1 MLISTS
7 DRARPSLWRGR
18 FISAMRILRIVI
30 VERTTPTPAA
40 PPMLGPGDRE
50 TAGSG
55 ASKWYVLGV
64 LVLIYIMGT
73 VDRAV
78 LSVIAEPLKLQ
89 FHLSDKQLGV
99 LTGTAYSVT
108 YALAVL
114 PMGWLIDRVDRRALL
129 SITVMIWS
137 VLTAACAISSSFIML
152 VAARMGV
159 GAAEA
164 PVMPASLSLIADV
177 IPKRQRNT
185 AISMY
190 VSGAAVGQI
199 LIFILGGWLLMHFD
213 WRRVFLVA
221 GAPAALLAALFYLT
235 TREPKRG
242 ALDADLG
249 AVSAKAPKDPPRH
262 ATKVIRDILGNT
274 ALCLAIL
281 GYTLVTGVGYS
292 VTVWITSFLVRVHGM
307 TVGQGAIWA
316 GVGFGLCM
324 TVGSL
329 LAGPLADRLSDG
341 DQRRV
346 AIIPAVTTVLGAAAG
361 TVMSLANGW
370 VLAIAGLSVFALMA
384 GFFISTATSLVL
396 SLAAPSERGITMAT
410 NRLVSILLGTG
421 LIPVMTGAI
430 SDAIGGAGSIRP
442 ALLFTTALL
451 PLCTIC
457 YVMIYRIL
465 STAHSVCTPALR

>member
-1 MLISTS
+1 
-7 DRARPSLWRGR
+7 
-18 FISAMRILRIVI
+18 MRILRIVI
-30 VERTTPTPAA
+30 VERNTSIATA
-40 PPMLGPGDRE
+40 PVMLGPGDRE
-50 TAGSG
+50 AAGSG
-55 ASKWYVLGV
+55 AAKWYVLGV

-89 FHLSDKQLGV
+89 FHLSDKQLGL

-129 SITVMIWS
+129 SITVAIWS
-137 VLTAACAISSSFIML
+137 VLTAACAMSSSFVML

-164 PVMPASLSLIADV
+164 PVMPASLSLIADI

-185 AISMY
+185 AISIY

-221 GAPAALLAALFYLT
+221 GGPAALLAALFYFT

-249 AVSAKAPKDPPRH
+249 TVSAKAPKDPPRH
-262 ATKVIRDILGNT
+262 VTKVIRDIVGNT

-370 VLAIAGLSVFALMA
+370 VLSIVALSVFALMA

-451 PLCTIC
+451 PLCTFC
-457 YVMIYRIL
+457 YAMIYRIL
-465 STAHSVCTPALR
+465 RWDGKPGSAHRSHTG

>member
-1 MLISTS
+1 
-7 DRARPSLWRGR
+7 
-18 FISAMRILRIVI
+18 MRILRIVI
-30 VERTTPTPAA
+30 VERNTPTAAA
-40 PPMLGPGDRE
+40 PAMLGPGDRE
-50 TAGSG
+50 AAGSG
-55 ASKWYVLGV
+55 AYKWYMLGV

-89 FHLSDKQLGV
+89 FHLSDKQLGL
-99 LTGTAYSVT
+99 LTGMAYSLT

-129 SITVMIWS
+129 SVTVAIWS
-137 VLTAACAISSSFIML
+137 LLTAACAMSSSFITL

-177 IPKRQRNT
+177 IPKKQRNT
-185 AISMY
+185 AVSIY

-199 LIFILGGWLLMHFD
+199 LIFIIGGWLLMHFE
-213 WRRVFLVA
+213 WRTVFLVA
-221 GAPAALLAALFYLT
+221 GGPAASLAALLYFT
-235 TREPKRG
+235 TREPERG
-242 ALDADLG
+242 ALDTDLG
-249 AVSAKAPKDPPRH
+249 AMSAAAKKDPPRNM
-262 ATKVIRDILGNT
+262 TRLIRDILGNT
-274 ALCLAIL
+274 ALCFAIL
-281 GYTLVTGVGYS
+281 AYTLVTGVGYS
-292 VTVWITSFLVRVHGM
+292 VTVWMTSFLVRVHGM
-307 TVGQGAIWA
+307 TVGQAAIWA
-316 GVGFGLCM
+316 GIGFGVCM

-329 LAGPLADRLSDG
+329 LAGPLADRLSNG

-361 TVMSLANGW
+361 AVMSLANTS
-370 VLAIAGLSVFALMA
+370 VVSVVGLSVFALMA
-384 GFFISTATSLVL
+384 GFFIATGTSLVL
-396 SLAAPSERGITMAT
+396 SLAAPNERGITMAT

-451 PLCTIC
+451 PLCTFC
-457 YVMIYRIL
+457 YAMIYRIL
-465 STAHSVCTPALR
+465 RRDGKQG

>member
-1 MLISTS
+1 
-7 DRARPSLWRGR
+7 
-18 FISAMRILRIVI
+18 MRILHQAPKAEFGNTPDREDDIVI
-30 VERTTPTPAA
+30 VERTTPTEAA
-40 PPMLGPGDRE
+40 PAMVAPVDRE
-50 TAGSG
+50 TAGG
-55 ASKWYVLGV
+55 AYKWYVLGL

-89 FHLSDKQLGV
+89 FQLSDKQLGV

-129 SITVMIWS
+129 SVTITIWS
-137 VLTAACAISSSFIML
+137 LLTAACAMSSSFIML

-185 AISMY
+185 AISIY

-221 GAPAALLAALFYLT
+221 GGPAALLAALFYLT
-235 TREPKRG
+235 TREPERG
-242 ALDADLG
+242 LPDVGPGVARAE
-249 AVSAKAPKDPPRH
+249 APKDPPNL
-262 ATKVIRDILGNT
+262 TKLIRDILGNT

-346 AIIPAVTTVLGAAAG
+346 AIIPAVTTVLGATAG

-370 VLAIAGLSVFALMA
+370 VLSIGGLSVFALMA

-451 PLCTIC
+451 PLCTFC
-457 YVMIYRIL
+457 YATIYRIL
-465 STAHSVCTPALR
+465 RRDGKPESAHLSHTG

>member
-1 MLISTS
+1 
-7 DRARPSLWRGR
+7 
-18 FISAMRILRIVI
+18 MRILRIVI
-30 VERTTPTPAA
+30 VERTTPNAAA
-40 PPMLGPGDRE
+40 PAMFGPGDRE
-50 TAGSG
+50 AAGSG
-55 ASKWYVLGV
+55 AYKWYVLGV

-89 FHLSDKQLGV
+89 FHLSDKQLGM
-99 LTGTAYSVT
+99 LTGMAYSLT

-129 SITVMIWS
+129 SITVAIWS
-137 VLTAACAISSSFIML
+137 VLTAACAMSSSFILL

-177 IPKRQRNT
+177 IPKKQRNT
-185 AISMY
+185 AVSIY

-199 LIFILGGWLLMHFD
+199 LIFIIGGWLLMHFD

-221 GAPAALLAALFYLT
+221 GGPAALLAVLFYLT

-249 AVSAKAPKDPPRH
+249 AANSTAPKDPPRH
-262 ATKVIRDILGNT
+262 VTKVIRDILSNT

-329 LAGPLADRLSDG
+329 LSGPLADRLSDG

-346 AIIPAVTTVLGAAAG
+346 AIIPAVTTVLGAGAG
-361 TVMSLANGW
+361 TVMSLASGW
-370 VLAIAGLSVFALMA
+370 VLSIAGLSVFALMA

-451 PLCTIC
+451 PLCTCC
-457 YVMIYRIL
+457 YVLIYRIL
-465 STAHSVCTPALR
+465 RRHGKPESAHRPHTG

>member
-1 MLISTS
+1 
-7 DRARPSLWRGR
+7 
-18 FISAMRILRIVI
+18 VI
-30 VERTTPTPAA
+30 VERTTSIASASPLVGPAERRA
-40 PPMLGPGDRE
+40 ADG
-50 TAGSG
+50 G
-55 ASKWYVLGV
+55 AYKWYLLGV

-78 LSVIAEPLKLQ
+78 LSVIAEPLKSQ
-89 FHLSDKQLGV
+89 FHLSDKQIGA

-129 SITVMIWS
+129 SITVAIWS
-137 VLTAACAISSSFIML
+137 VLTAACAMSSSFITL

-177 IPKRQRNT
+177 IPKKQRNT
-185 AISMY
+185 AVSIY

-199 LIFILGGWLLMHFD
+199 LIFIIGGWLLMRFD
-213 WRRVFLVA
+213 WRTVFLVA
-221 GAPAALLAALFYLT
+221 GGPAALLAALLYFT
-235 TREPKRG
+235 TREPERG
-242 ALDADLG
+242 ALDSDLG
-249 AVSAKAPKDPPRH
+249 ATSTEAKPPRNV
-262 ATKVIRDILGNT
+262 TRLIRDIVRN
-274 ALCLAIL
+274 APLCLAIL
-281 GYTLVTGVGYS
+281 AYTLVTGVGYS

-316 GVGFGLCM
+316 GIGFGVCM

-329 LAGPLADRLSDG
+329 LAGPLADRLSNG
-341 DQRRV
+341 DPRRV

-361 TVMSLANGW
+361 TVMSLANTW
-370 VLAIAGLSVFALMA
+370 LVSVAGLSVFALMA
-384 GFFISTATSLVL
+384 GFFISTGTSLVL
-396 SLAAPSERGITMAT
+396 SLAAPNERGTTIAA
-410 NRLVSILLGTG
+410 NRLISILLGTG

-430 SDAIGGAGSIRP
+430 SDAIGGAGSIRL

-451 PLCTIC
+451 PLCTYC
-457 YVMIYRIL
+457 YAIIYWTLRRDGKPG
-465 STAHSVCTPALR
+465 SAHALG

>member
-1 MLISTS
+1 
-7 DRARPSLWRGR
+7 
-18 FISAMRILRIVI
+18 MRILRIVI
-30 VERTTPTPAA
+30 VERTTPTAAA
-40 PPMLGPGDRE
+40 PATLGPGDRA
-50 TAGSG
+50 AGSG
-55 ASKWYVLGV
+55 AYKWYMLGV
-64 LVLIYIMGT
+64 LVLIYILGT

-89 FHLSDKQLGV
+89 FHLSDKQIGA

-129 SITVMIWS
+129 SITVAIWS
-137 VLTAACAISSSFIML
+137 VLTAACAMSSSFIML

-185 AISMY
+185 AISIY

-242 ALDADLG
+242 ALDADPG
-249 AVSAKAPKDPPRH
+249 AASAKAPKDPPRH
-262 ATKVIRDILGNT
+262 LTKIIRDILGNT

-316 GVGFGLCM
+316 GVGFGVCM

-346 AIIPAVTTVLGAAAG
+346 AIIPAVTTVLGTAAG

-370 VLAIAGLSVFALMA
+370 VLSIAGLSVFALMA

-421 LIPVMTGAI
+421 LIPVMTGVI

-451 PLCTIC
+451 PLCTFC
-457 YVMIYRIL
+457 YAMIYRIL
-465 STAHSVCTPALR
+465 SKAHSGCAPALR

>member
-1 MLISTS
+1 VT
-7 DRARPSLWRGR
+7 
-18 FISAMRILRIVI
+18 VQ
-30 VERTTPTPAA
+30 RTTPSTAA
-40 PPMLGPGDRE
+40 HTLVAPVDRKA
-50 TAGSG
+50 AGG
-55 ASKWYVLGV
+55 AYEWYVLGL

-89 FHLSDKQLGV
+89 FQLSDKQLGV

-114 PMGWLIDRVDRRALL
+114 PMGWLIDRLDRRALL
-129 SITVMIWS
+129 SVTITIWS
-137 VLTAACAISSSFIML
+137 LLTAACAMSSSFIML
-152 VAARMGV
+152 VVARMGV

-185 AISMY
+185 AISIY

-221 GAPAALLAALFYLT
+221 GGPAVLLAALFYFT
-235 TREPKRG
+235 TREPARG
-242 ALDADLG
+242 ALDADLR
-249 AVSAKAPKDPPRH
+249 AVSTRAPKDPPRSL
-262 ATKVIRDILGNT
+262 TKLIRDILGNT

-316 GVGFGLCM
+316 GVGFGVCM
-324 TVGSL
+324 TIGSL
-329 LAGPLADRLSDG
+329 LAGPLADRLSNVDKPDG

-346 AIIPAVTTVLGAAAG
+346 ALIPAVTTGLGTAAG
-361 TVMSLANGW
+361 AVMSLAHGW
-370 VLAIAGLSVFALMA
+370 VLSVAGLSVFALMA

-451 PLCTIC
+451 PLCTFC
-457 YVMIYRIL
+457 YAMIYRIL
-465 STAHSVCTPALR
+465 PAGIERGPI

>member
-1 MLISTS
+1 
-7 DRARPSLWRGR
+7 
-18 FISAMRILRIVI
+18 MRILRIVI
-30 VERTTPTPAA
+30 VERNTPTAAA
-40 PPMLGPGDRE
+40 PAMLGPGDRE
-50 TAGSG
+50 AAGSG
-55 ASKWYVLGV
+55 AYKWYMLGV

-89 FHLSDKQLGV
+89 FHLSDKQLGL
-99 LTGTAYSVT
+99 LTGMAYSLT

-129 SITVMIWS
+129 SVTVAIWS
-137 VLTAACAISSSFIML
+137 LLTAACAMSSSFITL

-177 IPKRQRNT
+177 IPKKQRNT
-185 AISMY
+185 AVSIY

-199 LIFILGGWLLMHFD
+199 LIFIIGGWLLMHFE
-213 WRRVFLVA
+213 WRTVFLVA
-221 GAPAALLAALFYLT
+221 GGPAASLAALLYFT
-235 TREPKRG
+235 TREPERG
-242 ALDADLG
+242 ALDTDLG
-249 AVSAKAPKDPPRH
+249 AMSAAAKKDPPRNM
-262 ATKVIRDILGNT
+262 TRLIRDILGNT
-274 ALCLAIL
+274 ALCFAIL
-281 GYTLVTGVGYS
+281 AYTLVTGVGYS
-292 VTVWITSFLVRVHGM
+292 VTVWMTSFLVRVHGM
-307 TVGQGAIWA
+307 TVGQAAIWA
-316 GVGFGLCM
+316 GIGFGVCM

-329 LAGPLADRLSDG
+329 LAGPLADRLSNG

-361 TVMSLANGW
+361 AVMSLANTS
-370 VLAIAGLSVFALMA
+370 VVSVVGLSVFALMA
-384 GFFISTATSLVL
+384 GFFIATGTSLVL
-396 SLAAPSERGITMAT
+396 SLAAPNERGITMAT

-451 PLCTIC
+451 PLCTFC
-457 YVMIYRIL
+457 YAMIYWIL
-465 STAHSVCTPALR
+465 RRDGKQG

>member
-1 MLISTS
+1 
-7 DRARPSLWRGR
+7 
-18 FISAMRILRIVI
+18 MRILRIVI
-30 VERTTPTPAA
+30 VERNTPTAAA
-40 PPMLGPGDRE
+40 PAMLGPGDRE
-50 TAGSG
+50 AAGSG
-55 ASKWYVLGV
+55 VYKWYMLGV

-89 FHLSDKQLGV
+89 FHLSDKQLGL

-129 SITVMIWS
+129 SITVAIWS
-137 VLTAACAISSSFIML
+137 VLTAACAMSSSFIML

-164 PVMPASLSLIADV
+164 PVMPASLSLIADI

-185 AISMY
+185 AISIY

-221 GAPAALLAALFYLT
+221 GGPAALLAALFYFT

-262 ATKVIRDILGNT
+262 VTKVIRDILGNT

-370 VLAIAGLSVFALMA
+370 VLSIVGLSVFALMA

-451 PLCTIC
+451 PLCTFC
-457 YVMIYRIL
+457 YAMIYRIL
-465 STAHSVCTPALR
+465 RWDGEPGSAHRSHTG

>member
-1 MLISTS
+1 MVVAV
-7 DRARPSLWRGR
+7 DH
-18 FISAMRILRIVI
+18 
-30 VERTTPTPAA
+30 EA
-40 PPMLGPGDRE
+40 PGGVAYR
-50 TAGSG
+50 
-55 ASKWYVLGV
+55 WYVLGV

-99 LTGTAYSVT
+99 LTGMAYSVT

-129 SITVMIWS
+129 SVTVAIWS
-137 VLTAACAISSSFIML
+137 LLTAACAMSSSFITL

-177 IPKRQRNT
+177 IPKKQRNT
-185 AISMY
+185 AVSIY

-199 LIFILGGWLLMHFD
+199 LIFIIGGWLLMHFD

-221 GAPAALLAALFYLT
+221 GGPAAVLAALLHFT
-235 TREPKRG
+235 TREPERG
-242 ALDADLG
+242 ALDADPG
-249 AVSAKAPKDPPRH
+249 AMSAAAKKDPPRNV
-262 ATKVIRDILGNT
+262 TRLIRDILGNP
-274 ALCLAIL
+274 ALCFAIL
-281 GYTLVTGVGYS
+281 AYTLVTGVGYS

-316 GVGFGLCM
+316 GVGFGVCM

-329 LAGPLADRLSDG
+329 LAGPLADRLSNG

-346 AIIPAVTTVLGAAAG
+346 VIIPAVTTMLGAAAG
-361 TVMSLANGW
+361 TVMSLANTW
-370 VLAIAGLSVFALMA
+370 VVSVVGLSAFALMA
-384 GFFISTATSLVL
+384 GFFIATGTSLVL
-396 SLAAPSERGITMAT
+396 SLAAPNERGTTMAT
-410 NRLVSILLGTG
+410 NRLISILLGTG
-421 LIPVMTGAI
+421 LIPVMTGVI
-430 SDAIGGAGSIRP
+430 SDAIGGTGSIRP

-451 PLCTIC
+451 PLSTCC
-457 YVMIYRIL
+457 YAMIYRIL
-465 STAHSVCTPALR
+465 RPAQPAVGLS

>member
-1 MLISTS
+1 
-7 DRARPSLWRGR
+7 
-18 FISAMRILRIVI
+18 MRILRIVI
-30 VERTTPTPAA
+30 VERNTPTAAA
-40 PPMLGPGDRE
+40 PAMLGPGDRE
-50 TAGSG
+50 AAGSG
-55 ASKWYVLGV
+55 AYKWYMLGV

-89 FHLSDKQLGV
+89 FHLSDKQLGL
-99 LTGTAYSVT
+99 LTGMAYSLT

-129 SITVMIWS
+129 SVTVAIWS
-137 VLTAACAISSSFIML
+137 LLTAACAMSSSFITL

-177 IPKRQRNT
+177 IPKKQRNT
-185 AISMY
+185 AVSIY

-199 LIFILGGWLLMHFD
+199 LIFIIGGWLLMHFE
-213 WRRVFLVA
+213 WRTVFLVA
-221 GAPAALLAALFYLT
+221 GGPAASLAALLYFT
-235 TREPKRG
+235 TREPERG
-242 ALDADLG
+242 ALDTDLG
-249 AVSAKAPKDPPRH
+249 AMSAAAKKDPPRNM
-262 ATKVIRDILGNT
+262 TRLIRDILGNT
-274 ALCLAIL
+274 ALCFAIL
-281 GYTLVTGVGYS
+281 AYTLVTGVGYS
-292 VTVWITSFLVRVHGM
+292 VTVWMTSFLVRVHGM
-307 TVGQGAIWA
+307 TVGQAAIWA
-316 GVGFGLCM
+316 GIGFGVCM

-329 LAGPLADRLSDG
+329 LAGPLADRLSNG

-361 TVMSLANGW
+361 AVMSLANTS
-370 VLAIAGLSVFALMA
+370 VVSVVGLSVFALMA
-384 GFFISTATSLVL
+384 GFFIATGTSLVL
-396 SLAAPSERGITMAT
+396 SLAAPNERGITMAT

-451 PLCTIC
+451 PLCTFC
-457 YVMIYRIL
+457 YAMIYRIL
-465 STAHSVCTPALR
+465 RRDGKPG

>member
-1 MLISTS
+1 M
-7 DRARPSLWRGR
+7 
-18 FISAMRILRIVI
+18 IVQ
-30 VERTTPTPAA
+30 RTTPSTAA
-40 PPMLGPGDRE
+40 HTLVAPIDRE
-50 TAGSG
+50 AAGG
-55 ASKWYVLGV
+55 AYEWYVLGL

-89 FHLSDKQLGV
+89 FQLSDKQLGV

-114 PMGWLIDRVDRRALL
+114 PMGWLIDRMDRRALL
-129 SITVMIWS
+129 SVTITIWS
-137 VLTAACAISSSFIML
+137 LLTAACAISSSFIML
-152 VAARMGV
+152 VVARMGV

-185 AISMY
+185 AISIY

-199 LIFILGGWLLMHFD
+199 LIFILGGWLLLHFD

-221 GAPAALLAALFYLT
+221 GGPAALLAALFYFT
-235 TREPKRG
+235 TREPERG
-242 ALDADLG
+242 AADADRG
-249 AVSAKAPKDPPRH
+249 AASTETPKDPPR
-262 ATKVIRDILGNT
+262 AVTRVIRDLLGNT

-316 GVGFGLCM
+316 GVGFGVCM
-324 TVGSL
+324 TIGSL
-329 LAGPLADRLSDG
+329 LAGPLADRLSDVDGPDG

-346 AIIPAVTTVLGAAAG
+346 ALIPAVTTGLGTAAG
-361 TVMSLANGW
+361 AVMSLAHGW
-370 VLAIAGLSVFALMA
+370 VLSIAGLSVFALMA

-457 YVMIYRIL
+457 YAMIYRIL
-465 STAHSVCTPALR
+465 PAGTERGSF

>member
-1 MLISTS
+1 MVVAV
-7 DRARPSLWRGR
+7 DHG
-18 FISAMRILRIVI
+18 
-30 VERTTPTPAA
+30 A
-40 PPMLGPGDRE
+40 PGGVAYR
-50 TAGSG
+50 
-55 ASKWYVLGV
+55 WYVLGV

-89 FHLSDKQLGV
+89 FQLSDKQIGA
-99 LTGTAYSVT
+99 LTGMAYSLT
-108 YALAVL
+108 YALVVL

-129 SITVMIWS
+129 SVTVAIWS
-137 VLTAACAISSSFIML
+137 LLTAACAMSSSFITL

-177 IPKRQRNT
+177 IPKKQRNT
-185 AISMY
+185 AVSIY

-199 LIFILGGWLLMHFD
+199 LIFIIGGWLLMHFD

-221 GAPAALLAALFYLT
+221 GGPAALLAALLYFT
-235 TREPKRG
+235 TREPERG
-242 ALDADLG
+242 VLDADLG
-249 AVSAKAPKDPPRH
+249 AMSAETKKGPPRNV
-262 ATKVIRDILGNT
+262 TRLIRDILGNT
-274 ALCLAIL
+274 ALCFAIL
-281 GYTLVTGVGYS
+281 AYTLVTGVGYS

-316 GVGFGLCM
+316 GIGFGVCM

-329 LAGPLADRLSDG
+329 LVGPLADRLSKG

-346 AIIPAVTTVLGAAAG
+346 VIIPAVTTVLGAVAG
-361 TVMSLANGW
+361 AVMSLANSW
-370 VLAIAGLSVFALMA
+370 LVSVVGLSAFALMA
-384 GFFISTATSLVL
+384 GFFIATGTSLVL
-396 SLAAPSERGITMAT
+396 SLAAPNERGTTMAAS
-410 NRLVSILLGTG
+410 RLISILLGTG
-421 LIPVMTGAI
+421 LIPVMTGVI

-442 ALLFTTALL
+442 ALLLTTALL
-451 PLCTIC
+451 PLCTCC

-465 STAHSVCTPALR
+465 RWDGKQGSTHAPRRV

>member
-1 MLISTS
+1 MHTLV
-7 DRARPSLWRGR
+7 APVGR
-18 FISAMRILRIVI
+18 
-30 VERTTPTPAA
+30 EAA
-40 PPMLGPGDRE
+40 G
-50 TAGSG
+50 G
-55 ASKWYVLGV
+55 AYEWYVLGL

-89 FHLSDKQLGV
+89 FQLSDKQLGV

-114 PMGWLIDRVDRRALL
+114 PMGRLVDRMDRRALL
-129 SITVMIWS
+129 SVTITIWS
-137 VLTAACAISSSFIML
+137 LLTAACAMSSSFIML
-152 VAARMGV
+152 VVARMGV

-185 AISMY
+185 AISIY

-221 GAPAALLAALFYLT
+221 GGPAALLAALFYFT
-235 TREPKRG
+235 TREPARG
-242 ALDADLG
+242 ALDAGLR
-249 AVSAKAPKDPPRH
+249 AASAKAPIDPPRNL
-262 ATKVIRDILGNT
+262 TKLIRDILGNT

-316 GVGFGLCM
+316 GVGFGVCM
-324 TVGSL
+324 TIGSL
-329 LAGPLADRLSDG
+329 LAGPLADRLSDVDKPDG
-341 DQRRV
+341 DPRRV
-346 AIIPAVTTVLGAAAG
+346 AIIPAVTTVLGTAAG

-370 VLAIAGLSVFALMA
+370 MLSVAGLSVFALMA

-396 SLAAPSERGITMAT
+396 SLAAPGERGITMAA

-430 SDAIGGAGSIRP
+430 SDFIGGAGSIRP

-451 PLCTIC
+451 PLCTFC
-457 YVMIYRIL
+457 YAMIYRIL
-465 STAHSVCTPALR
+465 PRQMPVVS

>member
-1 MLISTS
+1 
-7 DRARPSLWRGR
+7 
-18 FISAMRILRIVI
+18 MRILRIVI
-30 VERTTPTPAA
+30 VERTTPNAAA
-40 PPMLGPGDRE
+40 PAMLGPGDRE
-50 TAGSG
+50 AAGSG
-55 ASKWYVLGV
+55 AYKWYMLGV

-89 FHLSDKQLGV
+89 FHLSDKQVGA

-114 PMGWLIDRVDRRALL
+114 PMGWLIDRMDRRALL
-129 SITVMIWS
+129 SITVAIWS
-137 VLTAACAISSSFIML
+137 ALTAACAMSSSFIML

-185 AISMY
+185 AVSIY
-190 VSGAAVGQI
+190 VSGGAVGQI
-199 LIFILGGWLLMHFD
+199 LIFIIGGWLLMHFD

-221 GAPAALLAALFYLT
+221 GGPAALLAVLFYLT

-249 AVSAKAPKDPPRH
+249 AASAKAPIDPPRH
-262 ATKVIRDILGNT
+262 VTKVIRDILGNT

-346 AIIPAVTTVLGAAAG
+346 AIIPAVTTLLGAAAG

-410 NRLVSILLGTG
+410 NRLVSILFGSG

-451 PLCTIC
+451 PLCTFC
-457 YVMIYRIL
+457 YAMIYR
-465 STAHSVCTPALR
+465 TKAHSGCAPALR

>member
-1 MLISTS
+1 
-7 DRARPSLWRGR
+7 
-18 FISAMRILRIVI
+18 MRILRIVI
-30 VERTTPTPAA
+30 VERNTPTAAA
-40 PPMLGPGDRE
+40 PAMLGPGDRE
-50 TAGSG
+50 AAGSG
-55 ASKWYVLGV
+55 AYKWYMLGV

-89 FHLSDKQLGV
+89 FHLSDKQLGL
-99 LTGTAYSVT
+99 LTGMAYSLT

-129 SITVMIWS
+129 SVTVAIWS
-137 VLTAACAISSSFIML
+137 LLTAACAMSSSFITL

-177 IPKRQRNT
+177 IPKKQRNT
-185 AISMY
+185 AVSIY

-199 LIFILGGWLLMHFD
+199 LIFIIGGWLLMHFE
-213 WRRVFLVA
+213 WRTVFLVA
-221 GAPAALLAALFYLT
+221 GGPAASLAALLYFT
-235 TREPKRG
+235 TREPERG
-242 ALDADLG
+242 ALDTDLG
-249 AVSAKAPKDPPRH
+249 AMSAAAKKDPPRNM
-262 ATKVIRDILGNT
+262 TRLIRDILGNT
-274 ALCLAIL
+274 ALCFAIL
-281 GYTLVTGVGYS
+281 AYTLVTGVGYS
-292 VTVWITSFLVRVHGM
+292 VTVWMTSFLVRVHGM
-307 TVGQGAIWA
+307 TVGQAAIWA
-316 GVGFGLCM
+316 GIGFGVCM

-329 LAGPLADRLSDG
+329 LAGPLADRLSNG

-361 TVMSLANGW
+361 AVMSLANTS
-370 VLAIAGLSVFALMA
+370 VVSVVGLSVFALMA
-384 GFFISTATSLVL
+384 GFFIATGTSLVL
-396 SLAAPSERGITMAT
+396 SLAAPNERGITMAT

-451 PLCTIC
+451 PLCTFC
-457 YVMIYRIL
+457 YAMIYRIL
-465 STAHSVCTPALR
+465 RRD

>member
-1 MLISTS
+1 MI
-7 DRARPSLWRGR
+7 
-18 FISAMRILRIVI
+18 IQ
-30 VERTTPTPAA
+30 RTTPSTAA
-40 PPMLGPGDRE
+40 HTLVGPVDRE
-50 TAGSG
+50 AAGG
-55 ASKWYVLGV
+55 AYEWYVLGL

-78 LSVIAEPLKLQ
+78 LSVIAEPLKIQ
-89 FHLSDKQLGV
+89 FQLSDKQLGV

-114 PMGWLIDRVDRRALL
+114 PMGWLIDRMDRRALL
-129 SITVMIWS
+129 SITITIWS
-137 VLTAACAISSSFIML
+137 LLTAACAMSSSFIML
-152 VAARMGV
+152 VVARMGV

-185 AISMY
+185 AISIY

-213 WRRVFLVA
+213 WRTVFLVA
-221 GAPAALLAALFYLT
+221 GGPAALLAVLLYFT
-235 TREPKRG
+235 TREPERG
-242 ALDADLG
+242 ALDT
-249 AVSAKAPKDPPRH
+249 AVDAMSPEANKDSPRNV
-262 ATKVIRDILGNT
+262 TRLIRDILGNT
-274 ALCLAIL
+274 ALCFAIL
-281 GYTLVTGVGYS
+281 AYTLVTGVGYS

-316 GVGFGLCM
+316 GIGFGVCM

-329 LAGPLADRLSDG
+329 LAGPLADRLSNG

-346 AIIPAVTTVLGAAAG
+346 AIIPGATTILGAGAG
-361 TVMSLANGW
+361 AVMSLANTW
-370 VLAIAGLSVFALMA
+370 VVSVVGLSVFALMA
-384 GFFISTATSLVL
+384 GFFIATGTSLVL
-396 SLAAPSERGITMAT
+396 SLAAPSERGTTMAT
-410 NRLVSILLGTG
+410 TRLISILLGTG

-430 SDAIGGAGSIRP
+430 SDAIGGPGSIRL

-451 PLCTIC
+451 PLCTYC
-457 YVMIYRIL
+457 YAKIYWTLRRDAKPG
-465 STAHSVCTPALR
+465 SAHAPG